1 MAVVHADQRGHR
13 RLDGSPVTSAA
24 ALARISAVRLTADDD
39 VAEVLDIIAAEI
51 RRTDDPSG
59 VAEQCLG
66 LLQQVRD
73 EERS

>member
-1 MAVVHADQRGHR
+1 M
-13 RLDGSPVTSAA
+13 TSAT
-24 ALARISAVRLTADDD
+24 ALARLAEARLAADDN

-51 RRTDDPSG
+51 RRTDDPAG
-59 VAEQCLG
+59 VAEQCLS